1 MIKNIFGFNQK
12 KVLNLIIN
20 TNKIK
25 LSIDFIDLIILRDIY
40 SFLLIGVFVL
50 RKNKW

>member
-25 LSIDFIDLIILRDIY
+25 LSYAQNVIKKYII
-40 SFLLIGVFVL
+40 
-50 RKNKW
+50 